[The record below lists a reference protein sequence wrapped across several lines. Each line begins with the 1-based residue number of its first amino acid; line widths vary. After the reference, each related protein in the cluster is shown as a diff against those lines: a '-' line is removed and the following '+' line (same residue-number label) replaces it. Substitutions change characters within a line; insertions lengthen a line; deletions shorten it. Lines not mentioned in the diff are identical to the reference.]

1 MYQQLAKTELHCH
14 LDGSLSLSAI
24 RQLAQ
29 LAEIDIPESD
39 QELRSLV
46 TAPEHCQNLM
56 DYLKTFDVI
65 RPLLQTQEALELAAY
80 DVARQQAEE
89 NVIYSEI
96 RFAPEL
102 SMDQGLTASQTV
114 KAVLAGL
121 QRAHEEFGIVS
132 KTIVCGMRQS
142 NPELTWEILSEVADL
157 APQGLAGFDFA
168 GDEHAFPPAK
178 IEKLIKKVQELGYPL
193 TLHAGE
199 CGCPHHIVQT
209 LELGIKRMGHAA
221 AITHHPEII
230 TEFVGKGATAELCLT
245 SNLQTKAVPSLVD
258 YPYQELLK
266 AGAKITINTD
276 NRTVSDTNLTKE
288 YELFNRYFATSSAD
302 FLTFNQNAISA
313 AFINQEEKEYLS
325 KKLEEAYQPYL

>member
-46 TAPEHCQNLM
+46 TAPKHCQNLM

-132 KTIVCGMRQS
+132 KAIVCGMRQS
-142 NPELTWEILSEVADL
+142 DPELTWEILSEVADL

-266 AGAKITINTD
+266 VGAKITINTD

-302 FLTFNQNAISA
+302 FLAFNQNAISA
-313 AFINQEEKEYLS
+313 AFTNQEEKEYLS